1 MLLMLFALSAPITT
15 APPAPDADVV
25 VVGRRIKHMR
35 MITRYD
41 RKTGTTACI
50 VRRSSGDA
58 ALDDAVCEAVLAC
71 AKTSVREAEM
81 LACLQPRMS
90 VITDRFAHQ
99 TAEEAK

>member
-1 MLLMLFALSAPITT
+1 MLLMLLALSAPIPT
-15 APPAPDADVV
+15 PPAPDADVV
-25 VVGRRIKHMR
+25 IVGRRIKHMR

-41 RKTGTTACI
+41 RKTGATACI